1 MMNNSELL
9 NDSLGKRSKWSAL
22 VERNRKSGGYYFRK
36 KAGSFVFKFFRA
48 VMLFGLCFV
57 ILQPILN
64 KLSVS
69 LMVEAD
75 LYDSTV
81 INIPRTFT
89 TSNYRL
95 ANELMAYPKAL
106 WDSTYCA
113 LLVSVLQ
120 VFACTLVGYGFA
132 RFKFPF
138 KKFWFACVI
147 LAIIVPPQTY
157 MSSIYLNF
165 RFFDI
170 FGIVEAITGSPINM
184 INKTVS
190 YLLLV
195 STCMGL
201 KSGLY
206 IFLIRQFFRGV
217 PKELEEAA
225 YLDGC
230 GNLQTF
236 VRVMLPAARPILVS
250 CFLFAFVWQWTDS
263 FYSNMFLRH
272 KTLLTSALTAMT
284 DRLNDYTV
292 RTFGQ
297 GYLPSIAY
305 TQAMISTGVLMAIAP
320 LLIIYIIAQK
330 GFVES
335 ISQSGLK

>member
-9 NDSLGKRSKWSAL
+9 NNSQKAGKWSAL
-22 VERNRKSGGYYFRK
+22 VERNRKSEGYYFK
-36 KAGSFVFKFFRA
+36 NKLGMFVFKFFRA

-57 ILQPILN
+57 ILQPIFN

-69 LMVEAD
+69 FMVEAD

-89 TSNYRL
+89 TENYRL
-95 ANELMAYPKAL
+95 AMELMNYKKAL
-106 WDSTYCA
+106 FDSTFCA

-157 MSSIYLNF
+157 MSSIYLHF

-170 FGIVEAITGSPINM
+170 FGIINAISGAPINM
-184 INKTVS
+184 INKTIS

-195 STCMGL
+195 TTCMGL

-236 VRVMLPAARPILVS
+236 VRVMIPAAKPILVS

-263 FYSNMFLRH
+263 FYSGMFLRH

-284 DRLNDYTV
+284 DRLNDYSV
-292 RTFGQ
+292 RTYGQ
-297 GYLPSIAY
+297 GFLPSIAY
-305 TQAMISTGVLMAIAP
+305 SQMMTSTGILLAIAP